1 MARTPP
7 LGKRQA
13 KTGAAPDQGPAA
25 AGTAA
30 FSVQETVA
38 AATASALAL
47 MSTEPTADSR
57 VMAGNT
63 HPRPVLDNGDDARAN
78 GHENP
83 AAADQETP
91 FAARERS
98 AIVNLL
104 CREDGATAE
113 TAAAPLQTHRR
124 LEGHI
129 DTVDWAAVN
138 GWVWDPNTPRK
149 RIRLELVDGETP
161 LVTTIASDH
170 RPELVKRGI
179 GDGGYGFTIELP
191 NEMLAAGRHT
201 LHLRCADSGA
211 TVPGSP
217 INLDYTRL
225 AKAPDVITDTAASLA
240 SRTLPRSAPV
250 VGTRILFDI
259 SDLIYYLGEHAN
271 LTGIQ
276 RVQSSIVLSVL
287 SHGVL
292 PQSAL
297 TFLSFNAKSRN
308 WVEIPTGFLFALL
321 QDLFLPMAQRSVRF
335 PAEDARYGILPG
347 AKEFTGV
354 GVLDGGGASVLCLLG
369 AAWVHQDYIHRVLA
383 LKRQF
388 GTRFV
393 MTVHD
398 LIPIYARETCDQDTA
413 VVFEEFMRRALKHV
427 DHILAVSEN
436 TANDIKR
443 YSSSLQIPEPPITVT
458 KNGSSFTEFL
468 PRGESPGEFA
478 LGELPERFVLFVA
491 TIEGRKNHQ
500 LILNIWRRMIDE
512 GDDPPHLVCV
522 GRLGWK
528 STGFISTVVESG
540 YLGGRIH
547 LLREICDADLRML
560 YSRCL
565 FTLCPSFYEGW
576 GLPVG
581 ESLAMGKICV
591 CSDRASLP
599 EVAGEFGVY
608 IDIADRDGSLAVIRG
623 LLSDNA
629 ARGRL
634 EAKIRRGYK
643 PVTWHSVAKSVV
655 AACQSAPGVIW
666 QEPYPYTAIP
676 YSSEISFGKLD
687 RDVDGTG
694 ELVLTRI
701 ERTRGGLFL
710 GELLQEQNFLR
721 GEEIRSHGF
730 WAYPEDWGTWAC
742 HAGGDIVIALEPN
755 DSVLF
760 DVFLRVR
767 VSGLLTDHPIK
778 LSANGRPV
786 WSAAIGQGS
795 RNIHFRVRKQ
805 TLGTGSWRLRIRAEL
820 ALSAELRSQIAALD
834 ARVPTIGFERL
845 VVVPEN
851 DLKTRVDIL
860 YTLLL

>member
-1 MARTPP
+1 
-7 LGKRQA
+7 
-13 KTGAAPDQGPAA
+13 
-25 AGTAA
+25 
-30 FSVQETVA
+30 
-38 AATASALAL
+38 
-47 MSTEPTADSR
+47 
-57 VMAGNT
+57 
-63 HPRPVLDNGDDARAN
+63 
-78 GHENP
+78 
-83 AAADQETP
+83 
-91 FAARERS
+91 
-98 AIVNLL
+98 
-104 CREDGATAE
+104 
-113 TAAAPLQTHRR
+113 
-124 LEGHI
+124 
-129 DTVDWAAVN
+129 VDWAAVN
-138 GWVWDPNTPRK
+138 GWVWDPKTPGE

-161 LVTTIASDH
+161 LVTTIASNH
-170 RPELVKRGI
+170 RPELVKHGV
-179 GDGGYGFTIELP
+179 GDGGYGFSIELP
-191 NEMLAAGRHT
+191 NEMLAEGRHT

-217 INLDYTRL
+217 ILLDYARHSETPDAITDLARQPSPARDSTATAGWSDL
-225 AKAPDVITDTAASLA
+225 GERSASIAKAYRPSASPA
-240 SRTLPRSAPV
+240 PLPRSAPL

-259 SDLIYYLGEHAN
+259 SDLIYYIGEHAN

-287 SHGVL
+287 SHSVL

-297 TFLSFNAKSRN
+297 TFLSFNASSRS
-308 WVEIPTGFLFALL
+308 WVAIPTGFLFALL
-321 QDLFLPMAQRSVRF
+321 QDMFLPMAQRSVRF

-369 AAWVHQDYIHRVLA
+369 AAWVHQDYLHRVLA

-413 VVFEEFMRRALKHV
+413 VVFEEFMRRVLKHA

-436 TANDIKR
+436 TANDVKR
-443 YSSSLQIPEPPITVT
+443 YSASLQIPEPPITVT

-468 PRGESPGEFA
+468 QGGEAPSEIA
-478 LGELPERFVLFVA
+478 AAELPERFVLFVA

-500 LILNIWRRMIDE
+500 LILDLWRRMIDE

-540 YLGGRIH
+540 YLGGKIH
-547 LLREICDADLRML
+547 LLRDICDADLRML
-560 YSRCL
+560 YGRCL

-581 ESLAMGKICV
+581 EALAMGKICV

-608 IDIADRDGSLAVIRG
+608 IDIADRDRSLAVIRE

-629 ARGRL
+629 ARDRL

-655 AACQSAPGVIW
+655 SACQTVTGVVW
-666 QEPYPYTAIP
+666 QEPYPYTTIP

-694 ELVLTRI
+694 EAVLARI
-701 ERTRGGLFL
+701 ERTRGGVFL
-710 GELLQEQNFLR
+710 RELLQEQNFLR

-742 HAGGDIVIALEPN
+742 HAGGDIVVALAPS

-767 VSGLLTDHPIK
+767 VSGLLTEHPIK
-778 LSANGRPV
+778 LSANGGPV

-795 RNIHFRVRKQ
+795 RNIRFRVRKQ
-805 TLGTGSWRLRIRAEL
+805 ALGTGSWRLRIRAEL
-820 ALSAELRSQIAALD
+820 AMSAELRSQIAALD

-845 VVVPEN
+845 LVVPEN
-851 DLKTRVDIL
+851 DLKTRMDIL

>member
-1 MARTPP
+1 
-7 LGKRQA
+7 
-13 KTGAAPDQGPAA
+13 
-25 AGTAA
+25 
-30 FSVQETVA
+30 
-38 AATASALAL
+38 
-47 MSTEPTADSR
+47 
-57 VMAGNT
+57 MAGNIR
-63 HPRPVLDNGDDARAN
+63 PRPVLLNGHDARAS

-83 AAADQETP
+83 AAADQKTP
-91 FAARERS
+91 LAARESS
-98 AIVNLL
+98 AIANLSS
-104 CREDGATAE
+104 REEAGTSE
-113 TAAAPLQTHRR
+113 IAAAPLQTNRK
-124 LEGHI
+124 LQGHI
-129 DTVDWAAVN
+129 DAVDWAAVN
-138 GWVWDPNTPRK
+138 GWVWDPNTPGE

-179 GDGGYGFTIELP
+179 GDGGYGFSIEFP
-191 NEMLAAGRHT
+191 NEMLAEGRHT

-217 INLDYTRL
+217 INLDSTRL
-225 AKAPDVITDTAASLA
+225 AETPDVMTDLGRQPSAAGGSAATAGWTDHGENRASIANAYLPSASPA
-240 SRTLPRSAPV
+240 SRTLPRSAPL

-297 TFLSFNAKSRN
+297 TFLSFHARSRS
-308 WVEIPTGFLFALL
+308 WVVIPTGFLFALL
-321 QDLFLPMAQRSVRF
+321 QDLFLPMAQRSVMF

-354 GVLDGGGASVLCLLG
+354 GVLDGGGPSVLCLLG

-413 VVFEEFMRRALKHV
+413 VVFEEFMRRALKHA

-436 TANDIKR
+436 TANDVKR
-443 YSSSLQIPEPPITVT
+443 YAASLQIPEPPITVT
-458 KNGSSFTEFL
+458 KNGSSFTEFMQA
-468 PRGESPGEFA
+468 GESPGEIA
-478 LGELPERFVLFVA
+478 AGELPERFVLFVA

-500 LILNIWRRMIDE
+500 LILDLWRRMIEE

-540 YLGGRIH
+540 YLGGKIH
-547 LLREICDADLRML
+547 LLRDICDADLRML

-581 ESLAMGKICV
+581 EALAMGKICV

-599 EVAGEFGVY
+599 EVAGEFGAY
-608 IDIADRDGSLAVIRG
+608 IDIADRDGSLAVIRE
-623 LLSDNA
+623 LLSDSA
-629 ARGRL
+629 ARDRL
-634 EAKIRRGYK
+634 EAKIRHGYK
-643 PVTWHSVAKSVV
+643 PVTWHSVAKRVV
-655 AACQSAPGVIW
+655 AACQNAAGVDW

-676 YSSEISFGKLD
+676 YSSEINFGKLD

-694 ELVLTRI
+694 EAVLAKIEHTR
-701 ERTRGGLFL
+701 RGQFL

-721 GEEIRSHGF
+721 GEEIRSYGF

-742 HAGGDIVIALEPN
+742 HAGGDIVVALAPS
-755 DSVLF
+755 DSLFF

-767 VSGLLTDHPIK
+767 VSGLLTDHLIK
-778 LSANGRPV
+778 FSANGRPV

-805 TLGTGSWRLRIRAEL
+805 TLGTGGWRLRIRAEL
-820 ALSAELRSQIAALD
+820 ALSAELRNQIAALD

-851 DLKTRVDIL
+851 DLKARVDIL
-860 YTLLL
+860 YTLLV

>member
-1 MARTPP
+1 MDTE
-7 LGKRQA
+7 
-13 KTGAAPDQGPAA
+13 TAP
-25 AGTAA
+25 
-30 FSVQETVA
+30 
-38 AATASALAL
+38 ALAP
-47 MSTEPTADSR
+47 MDE
-57 VMAGNT
+57 NT
-63 HPRPVLDNGDDARAN
+63 RLRPVLDNGHDVRSN
-78 GHENP
+78 GRENP
-83 AAADQETP
+83 AEP
-91 FAARERS
+91 F
-98 AIVNLL
+98 
-104 CREDGATAE
+104 
-113 TAAAPLQTHRR
+113 QTNRR
-124 LEGHI
+124 LQGQI

-138 GWVWDPNTPRK
+138 GWVWDPKTPGK

-161 LVTTIASDH
+161 LVTTIASEH
-170 RPELVKRGI
+170 RPELLKRGI
-179 GDGGYGFTIELP
+179 GDGGYGFSIEFPDEVLT
-191 NEMLAAGRHT
+191 EGRHT

-211 TVPGSP
+211 AVPGSP
-217 INLDYTRL
+217 INLDYDRL
-225 AKAPDVITDTAASLA
+225 ALTPDVITDLPASPA
-240 SRTLPRSAPV
+240 RRALPRSPAIAS
-250 VGTRILFDI
+250 TRILFDI

-297 TFLSFNAKSRN
+297 TFLSFNARSRS
-308 WVEIPTGFLFALL
+308 WVVIPTGFLFALL
-321 QDLFLPMAQRSVRF
+321 QDLFLPMAQRSVMF
-335 PAEDARYGILPG
+335 PAEDARFGILPG

-354 GVLDGGGASVLCLLG
+354 GVLDGGGPSVLCLLG

-413 VVFEEFMRRALKHV
+413 VVFEEFMRRALRHV

-436 TANDIKR
+436 TANDVKR
-443 YSSSLQIPEPPITVT
+443 YSASLQIPEPPITVT

-468 PRGESPGEFA
+468 QGSESPGEIA
-478 LGELPERFVLFVA
+478 AGELPERFVLFVA

-500 LILNIWRRMIDE
+500 LILDIWRRMIDE

-540 YLGGRIH
+540 YLGGRIL

-560 YSRCL
+560 YSRSL

-581 ESLAMGKICV
+581 EALAMGKICV

-608 IDIADRDGSLAVIRG
+608 IDIANLDGSLAVIRG

-629 ARGRL
+629 ARSRL
-634 EAKIRRGYK
+634 EAKIRRGYE
-643 PVTWHSVAKSVV
+643 PVTWHSVAKKVV
-655 AACQSAPGVIW
+655 AACQSAAGVVW
-666 QEPYPYTAIP
+666 PEPYPYTSIP
-676 YSSEISFGKLD
+676 YSSEVNFGKLD
-687 RDVDGTG
+687 RDIDGTG
-694 ELVLTRI
+694 EAVLARI
-701 ERTRGGLFL
+701 ERTRRGLFL
-710 GELLQEQNFLR
+710 GGLLQEQNFLW
-721 GEEIRSHGF
+721 GEEIRSHGY

-742 HAGGDIVIALEPN
+742 HAGGDIVLALAPS

-767 VSGLLTDHPIK
+767 VSGLLTDHAIK
-778 LSANGRPV
+778 LSANGTPV
-786 WSAAIGQGS
+786 WSAPIGQGS
-795 RNIHFRVRKQ
+795 RNIHFRARKQ
-805 TLGTGSWRLRIRAEL
+805 TFGTGGWRLPPKE
-820 ALSAELRSQIAALD
+820 
-834 ARVPTIGFERL
+834 
-845 VVVPEN
+845 
-851 DLKTRVDIL
+851 
-860 YTLLL
+860 

>member
-7 LGKRQA
+7 HAKRQT
-13 KTGAAPDQGPAA
+13 KTPAA
-25 AGTAA
+25 ADHGFAVTEPAA
-30 FSVQETVA
+30 LSVQEAMDTE
-38 AATASALAL
+38 TASALAP
-47 MSTEPTADSR
+47 MDE
-57 VMAGNT
+57 NT
-63 HPRPVLDNGDDARAN
+63 RLRPVLDNGHDVRSN
-78 GHENP
+78 GRENP
-83 AAADQETP
+83 AE
-91 FAARERS
+91 
-98 AIVNLL
+98 
-104 CREDGATAE
+104 
-113 TAAAPLQTHRR
+113 PLQTNRR
-124 LEGHI
+124 LQGQI

-138 GWVWDPNTPRK
+138 GWVWDPKTPGK

-170 RPELVKRGI
+170 RPELLKRGI
-179 GDGGYGFTIELP
+179 GDGGYGFSIEFPDEVLT
-191 NEMLAAGRHT
+191 EGRRT

-211 TVPGSP
+211 AVPGSP
-217 INLDYTRL
+217 INLGYDRL
-225 AKAPDVITDTAASLA
+225 ALTPDVITDLPASPA
-240 SRTLPRSAPV
+240 PRALPRSPAIAS
-250 VGTRILFDI
+250 TRILFDI

-297 TFLSFNAKSRN
+297 TFLSFNARSRS
-308 WVEIPTGFLFALL
+308 WVVIPTGFLFALL
-321 QDLFLPMAQRSVRF
+321 QDLFLPMAQRSVMF
-335 PAEDARYGILPG
+335 PAEDARFGILPG

-354 GVLDGGGASVLCLLG
+354 GVLDGGGPSVLCLLG

-413 VVFEEFMRRALKHV
+413 VVFEEFMRRALRHV

-436 TANDIKR
+436 TANDVKR
-443 YSSSLQIPEPPITVT
+443 YSASLQIPEPPITVT

-468 PRGESPGEFA
+468 QGSESPGEIA
-478 LGELPERFVLFVA
+478 AGELPERFVLFVA

-500 LILNIWRRMIDE
+500 LILDIWRRMIDE

-540 YLGGRIH
+540 YLGGRIL

-560 YSRCL
+560 YSRSL

-581 ESLAMGKICV
+581 EALAMGKICV

-608 IDIADRDGSLAVIRG
+608 IDIANLDSSLRVIRG

-629 ARGRL
+629 ARSRL
-634 EAKIRRGYK
+634 EAKIRRGYE
-643 PVTWHSVAKSVV
+643 PVTWHSVAKKVV
-655 AACQSAPGVIW
+655 AACQSAAGVVW
-666 QEPYPYTAIP
+666 PEPYPYTSIP
-676 YSSEISFGKLD
+676 YSSEVNFGKLD
-687 RDVDGTG
+687 RDIDGTG
-694 ELVLTRI
+694 EAVLARI
-701 ERTRGGLFL
+701 ERTRRGLFL
-710 GELLQEQNFLR
+710 GGLLQEQNFLW
-721 GEEIRSHGF
+721 GEEIRSHGY

-742 HAGGDIVIALEPN
+742 HAGGDIAVALAPS
-755 DSVLF
+755 DSLLF

-767 VSGLLTDHPIK
+767 VSGLLTDQPIK

-786 WSAAIGQGS
+786 WNAAIGEGP

>member
-7 LGKRQA
+7 HTKRRT
-13 KTGAAPDQGPAA
+13 KTLAA
-25 AGTAA
+25 ADLGFAA
-30 FSVQETVA
+30 TEPSPLPVQEASA
-38 AATASALAL
+38 AETASAFAA
-47 MSTEPTADSR
+47 MDE
-57 VMAGNT
+57 NT
-63 HPRPVLDNGDDARAN
+63 RLGPVLDNGHDLRSN
-78 GHENP
+78 GRENP
-83 AAADQETP
+83 LEP
-91 FAARERS
+91 F
-98 AIVNLL
+98 
-104 CREDGATAE
+104 
-113 TAAAPLQTHRR
+113 QTNRR
-124 LEGHI
+124 LQGQI

-138 GWVWDPNTPRK
+138 GWVWDPKTPGE
-149 RIRLELVDGETP
+149 RIRLELVDGETS

-170 RPELVKRGI
+170 RPELLKRGI
-179 GDGGYGFTIELP
+179 GDGGYGFSIKFPDEALTE
-191 NEMLAAGRHT
+191 GRHT

-211 TVPGSP
+211 AMPGSP
-217 INLDYTRL
+217 INLDYDRL
-225 AKAPDVITDTAASLA
+225 AKTPDVLNGIAAVPA
-240 SRTLPRSAPV
+240 SRTLPRSAPIA
-250 VGTRILFDI
+250 GTRILFDI
-259 SDLIYYLGEHAN
+259 SDLIYYIGHHAN

-297 TFLSFNAKSRN
+297 IFLSFNARSRN
-308 WVEIPTGFLFALL
+308 WVAIPTGFLFALL
-321 QDLFLPMAQRSVRF
+321 QDMFLPVAQRTVSF

-347 AKEFTGV
+347 AKDFTGV
-354 GVLDGGGASVLCLLG
+354 GVLDGGGTSVLCLLG
-369 AAWVHQDYIHRVLA
+369 AAWVQQDYLHRVLA

-398 LIPIYARETCDQDTA
+398 LIPIYASDTCDQDTV
-413 VVFEEFMRRALKHV
+413 VVFEAFMRRALRHA
-427 DHILAVSEN
+427 DHILAVSGN
-436 TANDIKR
+436 TASDVKR
-443 YSSSLQIPEPPITVT
+443 YSASLQIPEPPITVT

-468 PRGESPGEFA
+468 PGRESPGDIA
-478 LGELPERFVLFVA
+478 AGDLPERFVLFVA

-500 LILNIWRRMIDE
+500 LVLDIWRRMIDE

-528 STGFISTVVESG
+528 STGFISTLVESG

-547 LLREICDADLRML
+547 LLRDICDADLRML

-581 ESLAMGKICV
+581 EALAMGKICV

-599 EVAGEFGVY
+599 EVAGEFGMY
-608 IDIADRDGSLAVIRG
+608 IDIADRDASLGVIRG
-623 LLSDNA
+623 LLSDDA

-634 EAKIRRGYK
+634 EAKIRRGYE

-655 AACQSAPGVIW
+655 TACQTAAGVVW
-666 QEPYPYTAIP
+666 QEPYPHTAIP

-687 RDVDGTG
+687 RDVDGVG
-694 ELVLTRI
+694 EAVLNRIVQTR
-701 ERTRGGLFL
+701 RGLFL

-742 HAGGDIVIALEPN
+742 HAGGDIVVALAPN
-755 DSVLF
+755 DSLLF

-767 VSGLLTDHPIK
+767 VSGLLTEHPVK
-778 LSANGRPV
+778 LSANGTPV
-786 WSAAIGQGS
+786 WSAPIGQGS
-795 RNIHFRVRKQ
+795 RNIHFRTRKQ
-805 TLGTGSWRLRIRAEL
+805 TLGTGGWRLRIRAEL
-820 ALSAELRSQIAALD
+820 ALSAELRTQIAALD

>member
-1 MARTPP
+1 MVTEAE
-7 LGKRQA
+7 
-13 KTGAAPDQGPAA
+13 
-25 AGTAA
+25 
-30 FSVQETVA
+30 SE
-38 AATASALAL
+38 LAL
-47 MSTEPTADSR
+47 MSTERTGDSEGMTGQTR
-57 VMAGNT
+57 WRRMHV
-63 HPRPVLDNGDDARAN
+63 NGHDARAISCIN
-78 GHENP
+78 SVVT
-83 AAADQETP
+83 DQETP
-91 FAARERS
+91 FTAQERLALNNITDQEGAAS
-98 AIVNLL
+98 SDIAPV
-104 CREDGATAE
+104 
-113 TAAAPLQTHRR
+113 PLQSQRK
-124 LEGHI
+124 LQGHI
-129 DTVDWAAVN
+129 DAVDWAAVN
-138 GWVWDPNTPRK
+138 GWVWDPNTPGD
-149 RIRLELVDGETP
+149 RIRLELVDGET
-161 LVTTIASDH
+161 LLATSIASCH
-170 RPELVKRGI
+170 RPELTRLGI
-179 GDGGYGFTIELP
+179 GDGGYGFSIEFP
-191 NEMLAAGRHT
+191 GKMCEGHHT

-211 TVPGSP
+211 IVPGSP
-217 INLDYTRL
+217 IMIDCTRL
-225 AKAPDVITDTAASLA
+225 TETPDVMTERAAWSA
-240 SRTLPRSAPV
+240 ATTFPRSAPL

-259 SDLIYYLGEHAN
+259 SDLIYYIGEHAN

-297 TFLSFNAKSRN
+297 TFLSFHARSRS
-308 WVEIPTGFLFALL
+308 WVSVPTGFLFALL
-321 QDLFLPMAQRSVRF
+321 QDLFLPMAQRSVTF

-354 GVLDGGGASVLCLLG
+354 GVLDGGGPSVLCLLG

-413 VVFEEFMRRALKHV
+413 VVFEEFMRRALKHA

-436 TANDIKR
+436 TASDVRR
-443 YSSSLQIPEPPITVT
+443 YSASLQIPQPPITVT

-468 PRGESPGEFA
+468 PRAESPGEITV
-478 LGELPERFVLFVA
+478 GELPERFVLFVA

-500 LILNIWRRMIDE
+500 LILDIWRRMIED

-528 STGFISTVVESG
+528 STGFISTVVENG

-560 YSRCL
+560 YSRSL

-581 ESLAMGKICV
+581 EALAMGKICV

-608 IDIADRDGSLAVIRG
+608 IDIADRDASLAVIRG

-634 EAKIRRGYK
+634 EARIRQDYE
-643 PVTWHSVAKSVV
+643 PVTWHSVAKKVV
-655 AACQSAPGVIW
+655 AACQSAAGVVW
-666 QEPYPYTAIP
+666 QDPYPYTAIP

-687 RDVDGTG
+687 RAVDGTG
-694 ELVLTRI
+694 EAVLARI
-701 ERTRGGLFL
+701 ERTRRGLFL
-710 GELLQEQNFLR
+710 GELLQEQNFIW

-742 HAGGDIVIALEPN
+742 HAGGDIAVELAPSDRL
-755 DSVLF
+755 LF

-767 VSGLLTDHPIK
+767 VSGLLTSHPII
-778 LSANGRPV
+778 LSVNGRPV
-786 WSAAIGQGS
+786 WSAAIGEGS

-805 TLGTGSWRLRIRAEL
+805 TLGTGAWRLRIRAEL
-820 ALSAELRSQIAALD
+820 GLAAELRSQIAVLD

-860 YTLLL
+860 YSLFL

>member
-1 MARTPP
+1 MARTSPHA
-7 LGKRQA
+7 KRRT
-13 KTGAAPDQGPAA
+13 KTLAA
-25 AGTAA
+25 ADLGFAA
-30 FSVQETVA
+30 TEPAPLPVQEASA
-38 AATASALAL
+38 AETASALAA
-47 MSTEPTADSR
+47 MDE
-57 VMAGNT
+57 NT
-63 HPRPVLDNGDDARAN
+63 RLRPVLDNGHDARGN
-78 GHENP
+78 GRENP
-83 AAADQETP
+83 AEP
-91 FAARERS
+91 FQTSRQ
-98 AIVNLL
+98 
-104 CREDGATAE
+104 
-113 TAAAPLQTHRR
+113 LQ
-124 LEGHI
+124 GQI

-138 GWVWDPNTPRK
+138 GWVWDPNTPRD

-170 RPELVKRGI
+170 RPELKKRGI
-179 GDGGYGFTIELP
+179 GDGGYGFSIEFPDEVLT
-191 NEMLAAGRHT
+191 EGRHT

-211 TVPGSP
+211 AMPGSP
-217 INLDYTRL
+217 INLDYDSL
-225 AKAPDVITDTAASLA
+225 AKTPDAMNGITAVPA
-240 SRTLPRSAPV
+240 SRTLPRSAPLT
-250 VGTRILFDI
+250 GTRILFDI
-259 SDLIYYLGEHAN
+259 SDLIYYIGEHAN

-276 RVQSSIVLSVL
+276 RVQSSIVLAVL

-297 TFLSFNAKSRN
+297 IFLSFNARSRN
-308 WVEIPTGFLFALL
+308 WVAIPTGFLFALL
-321 QDLFLPMAQRSVRF
+321 QDMFLPVAQRTVSF

-347 AKEFTGV
+347 AKNFTGV
-354 GVLDGGGASVLCLLG
+354 GVLDGGGPSVLCLLG

-413 VVFEEFMRRALKHV
+413 VVFEEFMRRALKHT

-436 TANDIKR
+436 TANDVKR
-443 YSSSLQIPEPPITVT
+443 YSASLAIPEPPITVT

-468 PRGESPGEFA
+468 PGRETPGDIA
-478 LGELPERFVLFVA
+478 AGELPERFVLFVA

-500 LILNIWRRMIDE
+500 LILAIWRRMIDE

-547 LLREICDADLRML
+547 LLRDICDADLRLL

-581 ESLAMGKICV
+581 EALAMGKICV

-608 IDIADRDGSLAVIRG
+608 IDIDDRDASLATIRG
-623 LLSDNA
+623 LLSDSA
-629 ARGRL
+629 ARDRL
-634 EAKIRRGYK
+634 EAKIRRDYE

-655 AACQSAPGVIW
+655 AACQSAAGVVW
-666 QEPYPYTAIP
+666 QQPYPYTAIP

-687 RDVDGTG
+687 HDVDGTG
-694 ELVLTRI
+694 EAVLAKI
-701 ERTRGGLFL
+701 ERTRRGVFL

-742 HAGGDIVIALEPN
+742 HAGGDIVVALPPS
-755 DSVLF
+755 DSLLF

-767 VSGLLTDHPIK
+767 VSGLLTDHPVK
-778 LSANGRPV
+778 LSANGTPV
-786 WSAAIGQGS
+786 WSAPIGQGS
-795 RNIHFRVRKQ
+795 RNIHFRARKQ
-805 TLGTGSWRLRIRAEL
+805 TLGTGGWRLRIRAEL
-820 ALSAELRSQIAALD
+820 ALSAEARTQITALD

-851 DLKTRVDIL
+851 DLKTRVDVL

>member
-7 LGKRQA
+7 RTEPQRKMGE
-13 KTGAAPDQGPAA
+13 AADQ
-25 AGTAA
+25 
-30 FSVQETVA
+30 SR
-38 AATASALAL
+38 AATGKSMLGAQEAIATEEPLAL
-47 MSTEPTADSR
+47 GHMPTERTGDAQKL
-57 VMAGNT
+57 AGNT
-63 HPRPVLDNGDDARAN
+63 RPLLGNGHDARAN
-78 GHENP
+78 GREMP
-83 AAADQETP
+83 ASADRQMP
-91 FAARERS
+91 FAAPEGS
-98 AIVNLL
+98 AIADLL
-104 CREDGATAE
+104 DREEASAPQI
-113 TAAAPLQTHRR
+113 AAAFQTHRR
-124 LEGHI
+124 LQGQI
-129 DTVDWAAVN
+129 DAVDWAAVN
-138 GWVWDPNTPRK
+138 GWVWDPQRPGE

-161 LVTTIASDH
+161 LVTTLASGH

-179 GDGGYGFTIELP
+179 GDGGYGFSIEFP
-191 NEMLAAGRHT
+191 SEILAEGRHT

-211 TVPGSP
+211 IVPGSP
-217 INLDYTRL
+217 IVLDYTGVPQTPRVMTGM
-225 AKAPDVITDTAASLA
+225 AAAPAA
-240 SRTLPRSAPV
+240 RPLPHSAPIA
-250 VGTRILFDI
+250 GTRILFDI

-297 TFLSFNAKSRN
+297 TFLSFNARSRS
-308 WVEIPTGFLFALL
+308 WVVIPTSFLFALL
-321 QDLFLPMAQRSVRF
+321 QDLFLPMAQRTVTF

-347 AKEFTGV
+347 AKEFTGI
-354 GVLDGGGASVLCLLG
+354 GVLDSGGPSVLCLLG

-413 VVFEEFMRRALKHV
+413 VVFEEFMRRALKHT

-436 TANDIKR
+436 TARDVKR
-443 YSSSLQIPEPPITVT
+443 YSASLQLREPPITVT

-468 PRGESPGEFA
+468 QEGAAQGEIA
-478 LGELPERFVLFVA
+478 VGELPERFVLFVA

-500 LILNIWRRMIDE
+500 LILDIWRRMIEE

-528 STGFISTVVESG
+528 STAFISTVVESG
-540 YLGGRIH
+540 YLGGRIL

-560 YSRCL
+560 YSRSL

-581 ESLAMGKICV
+581 EALAMGKICV

-608 IDIADRDGSLAVIRG
+608 IDIADLDGSLAVIRG

-634 EAKIRRGYK
+634 EEKIRRGYE
-643 PVTWHSVAKSVV
+643 PVTWHSVAKKVV
-655 AACQSAPGVIW
+655 AACQSAAGVVW
-666 QEPYPYTAIP
+666 QEPYPYTSIP
-676 YSSEISFGKLD
+676 YSSEVNFGKLD
-687 RDVDGTG
+687 RDIDGTG
-694 ELVLTRI
+694 EAVLARI
-701 ERTRGGLFL
+701 ERTRRGVFL
-710 GELLQEQNFLR
+710 GGLLQEQNFLW
-721 GEEIRSHGF
+721 GEEIRSHGY

-742 HAGGDIVIALEPN
+742 HAGGDIAVALAPS
-755 DSVLF
+755 DSMLF

-767 VSGLLTDHPIK
+767 VSGLLTDQPIK

-786 WSAAIGQGS
+786 WHAAIGEGP

>member
-1 MARTPP
+1 MP
-7 LGKRQA
+7 GQ
-13 KTGAAPDQGPAA
+13 
-25 AGTAA
+25 
-30 FSVQETVA
+30 
-38 AATASALAL
+38 
-47 MSTEPTADSR
+47 
-57 VMAGNT
+57 
-63 HPRPVLDNGDDARAN
+63 
-78 GHENP
+78 
-83 AAADQETP
+83 
-91 FAARERS
+91 
-98 AIVNLL
+98 
-104 CREDGATAE
+104 
-113 TAAAPLQTHRR
+113 
-124 LEGHI
+124 
-129 DTVDWAAVN
+129 
-138 GWVWDPNTPRK
+138 

-161 LVTTIASDH
+161 LVTAIAGDH
-170 RPELVKRGI
+170 RPELLKRGI
-179 GDGGYGFTIELP
+179 GDGRYGFSIEFP
-191 NEMLAAGRHT
+191 NEVLTEGRHT

-211 TVPGSP
+211 IVPGSP
-217 INLDYTRL
+217 INLDYDSL
-225 AKAPDVITDTAASLA
+225 AKTPDLMAELGAAPGSSMLV
-240 SRTLPRSAPV
+240 RSAPMV
-250 VGTRILFDI
+250 ETRILFDI
-259 SDLIYYLGEHAN
+259 SDLIYYVGHHTN

-287 SHGVL
+287 SQGVL
-292 PQSAL
+292 TQSAL
-297 TFLSFNAKSRN
+297 TFLSFNARSRS
-308 WVEIPTGFLFALL
+308 WVSIPTGFLFALL
-321 QDLFLPMAQRSVRF
+321 QDLFLPTAQRTVTF

-369 AAWVHQDYIHRVLA
+369 AAWVQQDYIHRVLA

-398 LIPIYARETCDQDTA
+398 LIPIYASETCDQDTV
-413 VVFEEFMRRALKHV
+413 VVFEAFMRRALRHA

-436 TANDIKR
+436 TANDVKR
-443 YSSSLQIPEPPITVT
+443 YTASLQIPEPPITVT

-468 PRGESPGEFA
+468 TGSEAPGEIA
-478 LGELPERFVLFVA
+478 VRELPERFVLFVA

-500 LILNIWRRMIDE
+500 LVLDLWRRMIDE

-528 STGFISTVVESG
+528 STGFISALVENG

-547 LLREICDADLRML
+547 LLRDICDADLRML

-599 EVAGEFGVY
+599 EVAGEFGIYV
-608 IDIADRDGSLAVIRG
+608 DIADRDGSLAVIRG
-623 LLSDNA
+623 LLSDHA

-634 EAKIRRGYK
+634 EAKIRRGYE

-655 AACQSAPGVIW
+655 AACQTAAGVVW

-676 YSSEISFGKLD
+676 YSSEINFGKLD

-694 ELVLTRI
+694 EAVLSRIVQTR
-701 ERTRGGLFL
+701 RGLFL
-710 GELLQEQNFLR
+710 AELLQEQNFLR
-721 GEEIRSHGF
+721 GEEIRSHGS
-730 WAYPEDWGTWAC
+730 WAAPEDWGTWMC
-742 HAGGDIVIALEPN
+742 HAGGDIVVALAPS
-755 DSVLF
+755 DSLLF
-760 DVFLRVR
+760 DVFLRVQA
-767 VSGLLTDHPIK
+767 SGLLTAHPIK
-778 LSANGRPV
+778 LSANGIPV
-786 WSAAIGQGS
+786 WSAPIGQGS

-805 TLGTGSWRLRIRAEL
+805 TLGSGGWRLRIRAEL
-820 ALSAELRSQIAALD
+820 ALSAELRNQIAALD